1 MARIVGVD
9 IPKDKRVEVSLCYIY
24 GIGPTLSKR
33 ILAQTGVDPDTKVK
47 DLSDDELSRIRE
59 SIDRGY
65 TVEGDLR
72 REISFGIKRLIEIGC
87 YRGLRHRKGLPVRGQ
102 RTKTNARTKRGP
114 RKTVAGRGRR
124 RGMGKK

>member
-1 MARIVGVD
+1 MARIAGVD

-24 GIGPTLSKR
+24 GIGPSLSKR
-33 ILAQTGVDPDTKVK
+33 ILDQTGVDPDTRVK

-65 TVEGDLR
+65 KVEGDLR
-72 REISFGIKRLIEIGC
+72 REISFDIKRLIEIGC